1 LAKKESFVKGTLIL
15 AAAALIAR
23 VLGLAQRV
31 PLEHMLGDVG
41 DASFTTANSIYL
53 MLLTIATAGIPSTL
67 SKMVSERYALEKPH
81 EAQRIYHAALIFSAF
96 MGVLM
101 TMLLYV
107 GAPYYAANIQLPE
120 ATIAIRALAPALLL
134 FPTIA
139 MMRGYFQG
147 RNNMM
152 AGGLSQIIEQI
163 ARVGTALIVA
173 YILLQLDYD
182 DSWIAAG
189 ASFGGVFGS
198 IGAFGVM
205 LYFTL
210 KIRKQDRAVNLQSG
224 DGLTIPLL
232 RIYKDIF
239 TLSIPIVLTALAV
252 PAVNFIDTSIIK
264 VLLMGQSGDA
274 YATQVLGIIGNRAQP
289 VAGIPPILAIALSTS
304 LIPIISAAFARRDQP
319 YLKQQITLAMR
330 IAILTGMP
338 IVIALS
344 VAAYSINGLLFSS
357 LNGSGII
364 MLLTLGTIF
373 QITMMTSN
381 SILLGVSKAK
391 VSMFNVMIG
400 IVVKLAASFILAP
413 FFGIYGIIAATGLC
427 FLVITMLNLRIL
439 KVIVPF
445 SILGTRW
452 ISFAITVIVSAG
464 AGYGL
469 NQAGIQLIHVMPAR
483 LAYLIT
489 CLVVGVAVVIIYL
502 VMLIVLGVL
511 RQEEL
516 SSYPRMLQKVFG
528 PLMKLQPKR
537 VRNHMN
543 EKQ

>member
-1 LAKKESFVKGTLIL
+1 MVKKESFVKGTLIL

-31 PLEHMLGDVG
+31 PLQHMLGDVG
-41 DASFTTANSIYL
+41 NASFTISNNIYL
-53 MLLTIATAGIPSTL
+53 MLLTVATAGIPSTL

-81 EAQRIYHAALIFSAF
+81 EAQRIYHAALIFSAV

-101 TMLLYV
+101 TVILYV
-107 GAPYYAANIQLPE
+107 GAPYYAASTHTPE
-120 ATIAIRALAPALLL
+120 ATLAIRTLAPALLL

-152 AGGLSQIIEQI
+152 AGGLSQIVEQM
-163 ARVGTALIVA
+163 ARVGTALILA
-173 YILLQLDYD
+173 YILLRMDYD
-182 DSWIAAG
+182 DSLVAAG

-205 LYFTL
+205 LYFTI
-210 KIRKQDRAVNLQSG
+210 KIRRQDRTLNLQEGQGSS
-224 DGLTIPLL
+224 LPML

-239 TLSIPIVLTALAV
+239 TLSIPIVLTSLAV

-264 VLLMGQSGDA
+264 ELLIGQSGDT
-274 YATQVLGIIGNRAQP
+274 YATQVLAILGSRAQP

-304 LIPIISAAFARRDQP
+304 LIPIISAAFARKDQS

-338 IVIALS
+338 MVIALC
-344 VAAYSINGLLFSS
+344 VAAYSVNGLLFTD
-357 LNGSGII
+357 LDGSGII

-381 SILLGVSKAK
+381 SILLGVSKAR
-391 VSMFNVMIG
+391 VSMVNVMIG
-400 IVVKLAASFILAP
+400 VVVKLAASYALAP

-427 FLVITMLNLRIL
+427 FLVITLLNLRLL

-445 SILGTRW
+445 TILGKRW
-452 ISFAITVIVSAG
+452 ISFMITIIMSAG

-469 NQAGIQLIHVMPAR
+469 NQVGIQLVHIMPDR
-483 LAYLIT
+483 LAYLVT
-489 CLVVGVAVVIIYL
+489 CLVVGVAVVVIYL
-502 VMLIVLGVL
+502 VLLIVLGVL
-511 RQEEL
+511 RQDEL
-516 SSYPRMLQKVFG
+516 SSYPRMLQKVFA
-528 PLMKLQPKR
+528 PLMRLQPKR
-537 VRNHMN
+537 IRNRAN
-543 EKQ
+543 D